1 MHVKYFTDE
10 DECILSPCFH
20 GGLCVN
26 LPGSYKCNCT
36 AGWQGPLC
44 DSGMHNDKKR
54 PFSEYL

>member
-44 DSGMHNDKKR
+44 DSGMHNDKKI
-54 PFSEYL
+54 PF